1 MGTTVLLK
9 WTPNGLMDSSGPAP
23 SDSNVGQSK
32 VNFPNSGTR
41 KKSPVSWQQAIS
53 INIATVLYIH
63 CHQVSR
69 NKYLTVFYLYPFSNK
84 SIHVWANY
92 NVLVWICLRSIIIL
106 SFIIRT
112 QGMKERMKRLMTETI
127 LVRATSL
134 LLVLMV
140 SSIHILASHLVTMS
154 SRF

>member
-23 SDSNVGQSK
+23 SSGSDTNVGQSK
-32 VNFPNSGTR
+32 ANFSDPGTR

-69 NKYLTVFYLYPFSNK
+69 NKYLTVFYHYPFSNK
-84 SIHVWANY
+84 NIHVWASNI
-92 NVLVWICLRSIIIL
+92 NIL

-112 QGMKERMKRLMTETI
+112 QGMIEKMKSMKTETI
-127 LVRATSL
+127 LVRATLL

-140 SSIHILASHLVTMS
+140 SSIHI
-154 SRF
+154 